1 MTAIKL
7 PATLLKGQN
16 DVTALLAMLYSA
28 EGLATFE
35 QMADNTFSIAWG
47 DITSDEA
54 HALLLLVGISGQ
66 VQVMFGQQPTTLNFT
81 LGCIE
86 RTW

>member
-7 PATLLKGQN
+7 PATLLKSQN

-35 QMADNTFSIAWG
+35 QMADNTF
-47 DITSDEA
+47 
-54 HALLLLVGISGQ
+54 
-66 VQVMFGQQPTTLNFT
+66 
-81 LGCIE
+81 
-86 RTW
+86 